1 MLYYA
6 NDLVVSKTG
15 RFYRIIERDPTRSTR
30 QRALYRV
37 RRLSDG
43 REMKRAYQPF
53 ADFWRAP
60 QEAEAALDAGDVAGA
75 TRVALAI
82 GYPVDAAAAA
92 EDADADEV
100 EVEAIVV
107 EVEANDDAPPPP
119 PAKTSKKRKKSEKP
133 PMSGAVVAGS
143 PPTSSRPRACSPPGA
158 PVRQTEAATSSA
170 AAALSKSQRRRRA
183 KTAREHQHA
192 PPAWMRGCPEGC
204 VWEGV
209 VGHAPP
215 DEAEGGPWPA
225 DSQGECRPLG
235 DFVH

>member
-15 RFYRIIERDPTRSTR
+15 KFYRIIERDPTRSTR
-30 QRALYRV
+30 QRTLYRV

-53 ADFWRAP
+53 TDFWRAP

-75 TRVALAI
+75 TRAALAI

-92 EDADADEV
+92 EDADEV

-119 PAKTSKKRKKSEKP
+119 AKTSKKRKKSKKP
-133 PMSGAVVAGS
+133 PMSEAVVAGS

-158 PVRQTEAATSSA
+158 PVRQTEAATSA
-170 AAALSKSQRRRRA
+170 AAVALSKSQRRARA
-183 KTAREHQHA
+183 KHTREHQR
-192 PPAWMRGCPEGC
+192 PLPAWMRGCPEGC

-215 DEAEGGPWPA
+215 DEAKDDPWPA
-225 DSQGECRPLG
+225 DSQGQCRPLG